1 MASLLAA
8 PPFRAGLSAAAA
20 FVAVQAVPWQVC
32 AVDGR
37 RFDTPG
43 GPADALAAGVREHL
57 DRGVGTDDFG
67 TGNTH
72 FDQEWVF
79 GTSFMAA
86 MGFGQLALT
95 RPAERARWAAEM
107 ERAIAPLLDRPGLAF
122 EASRYHLSLSSPPA
136 TLRQILADDE
146 GHAAW
151 LGYTNLALTLHR
163 AVDPDSPYRA
173 LNDQMVATLVR
184 TVPGESTGLLETFPG
199 ERYPVDNAAGLASLG
214 LYDQLTGAD
223 HAELRAR
230 WGAALR
236 RHRGPEGSDAA
247 GLLTQYVGA
256 DGRGGP
262 ARGSGTL
269 LAAWFLT
276 WGEPALS
283 RSLYEAAGARLYG
296 EISGYGLMREY
307 PPGQDG
313 GGDIDSGPILAGYGV
328 SATGFGIGAASA
340 WDRGGRR
347 PHLYATAHLFGAP
360 VDADGVRHYTTG
372 GPLGDAILFA
382 MLTTPARDGQGRPLD
397 HEGRP
402 VELAGPAAQASGGA
416 P

>member
-32 AVDGR
+32 AVDSH

-43 GPADALAAGVREHL
+43 GPADALAAGVAENLRQ
-57 DRGVGTDDFG
+57 GVGTEDFG
-67 TGNTH
+67 TGNEH

-95 RPAERARWAAEM
+95 RPRERERWAAEM

-136 TLRQILADDE
+136 TLAHILADDE

-151 LGYTNLALTLHR
+151 LGYTNLALSLHR
-163 AVDPDSPYRA
+163 AVDPDSPYIP
-173 LNDQMVATLVR
+173 LNDRIVATLAG
-184 TVPGESTGLLETFPG
+184 TVPRARTGLLETFPG
-199 ERYPVDNAAGLASLG
+199 ERYPVDNAAGLASVG

-223 HAELRAR
+223 HAALRER
-230 WGAALR
+230 WGAALQ
-236 RHRGPEGSDAA
+236 RHRGAAGSPAA

-269 LAAWFLT
+269 LASWFLA

-283 RSLYEAAGARLYG
+283 RSLYDAAAAQLYG
-296 EISGYGLMREY
+296 ELSGYGLMREY

-313 GGDIDSGPILAGYGV
+313 GGDIDSGPIIAGFGV

-340 WDRGGRR
+340 WDRAGRR

-360 VDADGVRHYTTG
+360 VDADGVRHYATG

-382 MLTTPARDGQGRPLD
+382 MLTTPARDPQGRPLD
-397 HEGRP
+397 AEGRP
-402 VELAGPAAQASGGA
+402 VELAGPFARSAGGA